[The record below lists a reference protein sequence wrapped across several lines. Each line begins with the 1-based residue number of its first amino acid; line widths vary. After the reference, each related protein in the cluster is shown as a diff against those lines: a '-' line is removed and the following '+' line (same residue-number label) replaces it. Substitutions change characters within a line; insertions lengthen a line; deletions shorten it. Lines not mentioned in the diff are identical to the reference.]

1 MIMEEDWWGTLCPA
15 GITGSIYLINGF
27 FVPQV
32 DKLRH
37 LIINI
42 ADKQSHL
49 DSQLQL

>member
-1 MIMEEDWWGTLCPA
+1 MHYNDYGETLCPA
-15 GITGSIYLINGF
+15 RINGSIYLINGF